1 MFFGRRTSTEVF
13 HQYVA
18 ALLLGGKE
26 APEKTINGLKEW
38 VEGRLGG
45 KGANETEQQQPE
57 VPSDEVLQLYQLFFP
72 AFEPVENEE
81 VKMLLLY

>member
-1 MFFGRRTSTEVF
+1 MF

-18 ALLLGGKE
+18 TLLLGGKE
-26 APEKTINGLKEW
+26 APEKTINGLKW

-45 KGANETEQQQPE
+45 KGANETEQQQTE
-57 VPSDEVLQLYQLFFP
+57 VRSDEVLQLYQLFFP